1 LSLSGDNVM
10 KEARTSKEVLGKLA
24 LKEVVIKKSGKQ

>member
-1 LSLSGDNVM
+1 M